1 MATPAEIP
9 PSIEKLLSD
18 ERGLALAAGH
28 GRLRTREALREAADR
43 VRRGVLR
50 AGADAAGAI
59 LDAAKATL
67 AFRPAAGPRPVVNA
81 TGVLLHTNLGRAPLA
96 VAARE
101 AVLRACGYSTLEL
114 DLATGSR
121 GKRGEHVRPL
131 LLELFAP
138 GRADLDALA
147 VTNTAAALLLALD
160 TVANGRP
167 VAVSRGELVA
177 IGGDF
182 RVPSIL
188 ARSGASLLE
197 VGTTNKT
204 TPEDYAEAVRAGAAA
219 ILKVR
224 PSNYRIVGF
233 TEEVSLGELASLC
246 REARIPLLFDAG
258 AGSPTRFVQPGLCD
272 EPVPA
277 EALAEGA
284 DLVCF
289 SGDKTLGG
297 PQAGILLGAAALV
310 GACAKNPLARALRPD
325 KLVLAALAATLDLHL
340 SGRAAEIPFHAML
353 ADARV
358 PPRGTCAPDRGF
370 GGRARLGGRGGPS
383 RRRRRRRD
391 GDGIDA
397 SLVRSSPPPP
407 VARRDRGRGPAPFA
421 RAPRRRPHLGGKARR
436 RPPLGHSGGGR
447 RDPVRA
453 RGRRSASLTTVTS
466 SARESSVRAS

>member
-1 MATPAEIP
+1 MATPAGIP

-28 GRLRTREALREAADR
+28 GRLRAREALREAADR
-43 VRRGVLR
+43 LRRGALG
-50 AGADAAGAI
+50 AGGDAAGAI
-59 LDAAKATL
+59 FNAAGTTL
-67 AFRPAAGPRPVVNA
+67 SSRPPAGPRPVVNA

-96 VAARE
+96 VTARE

-114 DLATGSR
+114 DLATGAR
-121 GKRGEHVRPL
+121 GSRGEHVRPL

-138 GRADLDALA
+138 GREDLDALA

-197 VGTTNKT
+197 VGTTNRT
-204 TPEDYAEAVRAGAAA
+204 TSEDYAEAIRAGAAA

-233 TEEVSLGELASLC
+233 TEEVSLGGLATLC

-258 AGSPTRFVQPGLCD
+258 AGSPNRFAQPGLRD

-289 SGDKTLGG
+289 SADKTLGG
-297 PQAGILLGAAALV
+297 PQAGILLGAAATV
-310 GACAKNPLARALRPD
+310 RACAKNPLARALRPD

-340 SGRAAEIPFHAML
+340 SGRAAEVPFHAML
-353 ADARV
+353 ATPV
-358 PPRGTCAPDRGF
+358 SLLEE
-370 GGRARLGGRGGPS
+370 RARRIAASATALGWDAEAAPLVAVAGGGAGAESALPS
-383 RRRRRRRD
+383 F
-391 GDGIDA
+391 GILLRHPSLGENDA
-397 SLVRSSPPPP
+397 AARLRSRALPILVRISEGRLVVDLRS
-407 VARRDRGRGPAPFA
+407 VAPGEDEEILEALGDALS
-421 RAPRRRPHLGGKARR
+421 RP
-436 RPPLGHSGGGR
+436 
-447 RDPVRA
+447 
-453 RGRRSASLTTVTS
+453 
-466 SARESSVRAS
+466 

>member
-1 MATPAEIP
+1 MAIPLTIP
-9 PSIEKLLSD
+9 PSIETLLSD
-18 ERGLALAAGH
+18 ERGLKLATRH

-43 VRRGVLR
+43 LRRGGLG
-50 AGADAAGAI
+50 AGGDAAGAVF
-59 LDAAKATL
+59 DAAGATL
-67 AFRPAAGPRPVVNA
+67 ALRPPAGPRPVVNA

-114 DLATGSR
+114 DLTTGGR

-131 LLELFAP
+131 LLELLAP
-138 GRADLDALA
+138 GSADVDALA

-160 TVANGRP
+160 TLANGRP

-204 TPEDYAEAVRAGAAA
+204 TPDDYVEAIRAGAVA
-219 ILKVR
+219 ILKVK

-233 TEEVSLGELASLC
+233 TEEVPLRAIAPLC
-246 REARIPLLFDAG
+246 REARIPLLYDAG
-258 AGSPTRFVQPGLCD
+258 AGSPERFEEPGLCD

-277 EALAEGA
+277 EALAQGA

-297 PQAGILLGAAALV
+297 PQAGILLGASALV
-310 GACAKNPLARALRPD
+310 GACARNPLARALRPD

-340 SGRAAEIPFHAML
+340 SGRASEIPFYAML
-353 ADARV
+353 AV
-358 PPRGTCAPDRGF
+358 PVAHLAERAHRLAAAAAAFGWEAEAAPLVAIAGGGTGTESTLPSF
-370 GGRARLGGRGGPS
+370 GLLLRHPSLGETEAAARLRS
-383 RRRRRRRD
+383 RELPV
-391 GDGIDA
+391 
-397 SLVRSSPPPP
+397 LVRISE
-407 VARRDRGRGPAPFA
+407 GRLVVDLRSVTPEEDDEILQALGDTGT
-421 RAPRRRPHLGGKARR
+421 RP
-436 RPPLGHSGGGR
+436 
-447 RDPVRA
+447 
-453 RGRRSASLTTVTS
+453 
-466 SARESSVRAS
+466 

>member
-1 MATPAEIP
+1 
-9 PSIEKLLSD
+9 
-18 ERGLALAAGH
+18 
-28 GRLRTREALREAADR
+28 
-43 VRRGVLR
+43 
-50 AGADAAGAI
+50 
-59 LDAAKATL
+59 
-67 AFRPAAGPRPVVNA
+67 VNA

-131 LLELFAP
+131 LLELFGP
-138 GRADLDALA
+138 GRAGLDALA

-204 TPEDYAEAVRAGAAA
+204 TPEDYAEAVRSGAAA

-233 TEEVSLGELASLC
+233 TEEVSLGELAPLC

-258 AGSPTRFVQPGLCD
+258 AGAPKRFLQPGLCD

-310 GACAKNPLARALRPD
+310 GACARNPLARALRPD

-340 SGRAAEIPFHAML
+340 SGRAAEIPLHAML
-353 ADARV
+353 QV
-358 PPRGTCAPDRGF
+358 PVSLLEE
-370 GGRARLGGRGGPS
+370 RARRIASSAAALGWEAEAAP
-383 RRRRRRRD
+383 
-391 GDGIDA
+391 
-397 SLVRSSPPPP
+397 LVA
-407 VARRDRGRGPAPFA
+407 VA
-421 RAPRRRPHLGGKARR
+421 
-436 RPPLGHSGGGR
+436 GGGTGTESTLPSFGVR
-447 RDPVRA
+447 LRHPSLGETEAAARLRSRELPVIVRISEGRLVVDLRSVTPEEDDEILSALGEALA
-453 RGRRSASLTTVTS
+453 RP
-466 SARESSVRAS
+466 

>member
-1 MATPAEIP
+1 MAIPAEIP
-9 PSIEKLLSD
+9 PSIEKLLAD

-43 VRRGVLR
+43 FRRGVL
-50 AGADAAGAI
+50 GTGPDAAGAI

-67 AFRPAAGPRPVVNA
+67 ALRPPAGPRPVVNA

-96 VAARE
+96 VAARD
-101 AVLRACGYSTLEL
+101 AVLGACGYSTLEL

-121 GKRGEHVRPL
+121 GRRGEHVRPL

-138 GRADLDALA
+138 GRTDLDALA

-258 AGSPTRFVQPGLCD
+258 AGAPKRFVQPGLRD

-340 SGRAAEIPFHAML
+340 SGRATEIPFHAML
-353 ADARV
+353 QV
-358 PPRGTCAPDRGF
+358 PVSLLEE
-370 GGRARLGGRGGPS
+370 RARRIAASAAALGWEAEAVP
-383 RRRRRRRD
+383 
-391 GDGIDA
+391 
-397 SLVRSSPPPP
+397 LVA
-407 VARRDRGRGPAPFA
+407 VA
-421 RAPRRRPHLGGKARR
+421 
-436 RPPLGHSGGGR
+436 GGGTGTESTLPSFGVR
-447 RDPVRA
+447 LRHPSLGETEAAARLRSRELPVIVRISEGRLVVDLRSVTPEEDDEILSALGDALA
-453 RGRRSASLTTVTS
+453 RP
-466 SARESSVRAS
+466 

>member
-1 MATPAEIP
+1 MATPVALP
-9 PSIEKLLSD
+9 PSIESLLAD
-18 ERGLALAAGH
+18 ERGLALSARH
-28 GRLRTREALREAADR
+28 GRLRVREALREAADR
-43 VRRGVLR
+43 LRRGVLR
-50 AGADAAGAI
+50 ARPDAASAI
-59 LDAAKATL
+59 LDAVGATL
-67 AFRPAAGPRPVVNA
+67 ASRPPAGPRPVVNA

-101 AVLRACGYSTLEL
+101 AVLRACGYSALEL
-114 DLATGSR
+114 DLSTGGR

-138 GRADLDALA
+138 GRDGLDALA

-160 TVANGRP
+160 TLASGRP

-204 TPEDYAEAVRAGAAA
+204 TPEDYAEAIRAGAAA

-233 TEEVSLGELASLC
+233 TEEVSLGELAALC
-246 REARIPLLFDAG
+246 REARIPLLYDAG
-258 AGSPTRFVQPGLCD
+258 AGSPGRFAQPGLSD

-340 SGRAAEIPFHAML
+340 SGRAGEIPFHAML
-353 ADARV
+353 ETPLARLEE
-358 PPRGTCAPDRGF
+358 
-370 GGRARLGGRGGPS
+370 RARRLAASAEALGWEAEAAPLVAIAGGGTGTESTLPS
-383 RRRRRRRD
+383 FGVLLRHPSLGETAAAAGLRSRELPV
-391 GDGIDA
+391 
-397 SLVRSSPPPP
+397 LVRISEGRLVVDLRSVAPGEDEEIVEALGNVSS
-407 VARRDRGRGPAPFA
+407 
-421 RAPRRRPHLGGKARR
+421 RP
-436 RPPLGHSGGGR
+436 
-447 RDPVRA
+447 
-453 RGRRSASLTTVTS
+453 
-466 SARESSVRAS
+466 

>member
-1 MATPAEIP
+1 MTLPFRVP
-9 PSIEKLLSD
+9 PSIEVLLSG
-18 ERGLALAAGH
+18 ERGKALASRHGRLRVREVLREAAARLRSGALAAGP
-28 GRLRTREALREAADR
+28 DP
-43 VRRGVLR
+43 
-50 AGADAAGAI
+50 AGAL
-59 LDAAKATL
+59 LDAAEAAL
-67 AFRPAAGPRPVVNA
+67 SRRPPAGPRPVVNA

-96 VAARE
+96 PAARE
-101 AVLRACGYSTLEL
+101 AILGACGYSTLEL
-114 DLATGSR
+114 DLGTGGR

-131 LLELFAP
+131 ILELFAP

-147 VTNTAAALLLALD
+147 VTNAAAALLLSLD
-160 TVANGRP
+160 TLANGRP

-204 TPEDYAEAVRAGAAA
+204 TPDDYAEALRAGAAA
-219 ILKVR
+219 VLKVR

-233 TEEVSLGELASLC
+233 TEEVPLPVLARLC
-246 REARIPLLFDAG
+246 REAGVPLLYDAG
-258 AGSPTRFVQPGLCD
+258 AGSPRRFAEPGLAD

-297 PQAGILLGAAALV
+297 PQAGILLGEASLV

-340 SGRAAEIPFHAML
+340 SGRASEIPFHGML
-353 ADARV
+353 ATTVASLEARAGKLAAAARALGWEAEAAPLVAIAGGGAGTESTLPSFGVLLRHPSLGETEAAARLRGRELPVLARV
-358 PPRGTCAPDRGF
+358 SEGRLVLDLRSVAPEEDDE
-370 GGRARLGGRGGPS
+370 LL
-383 RRRRRRRD
+383 
-391 GDGIDA
+391 A
-397 SLVRSSPPPP
+397 SLEAALSP
-407 VARRDRGRGPAPFA
+407 A
-421 RAPRRRPHLGGKARR
+421 
-436 RPPLGHSGGGR
+436 
-447 RDPVRA
+447 
-453 RGRRSASLTTVTS
+453 
-466 SARESSVRAS
+466 